1 VTAIILDGTDIT
13 AYVRSCEIVT
23 GFSDPLQHVADVG
36 TCYLVVNNEDRRFS
50 PNNTSSPLFSSL
62 LPYRPVVVT
71 EGAITLF
78 TGVVQSIR
86 PEPGQYGN
94 RQCTIEC
101 VDLLGV
107 LQNHLISLPLQE
119 GQSPGYL
126 LRLIT
131 SAALRG
137 ARATGSITFSAAP
150 SANDTVTIGD
160 ITYTFKVTP
169 SAAYEVK
176 IGASAT
182 EAAANL
188 EAAIHTT
195 GEDQISGAY
204 GAGTEKHPDVTAAN
218 EGAAGASG
226 GTATVPGAVNGYDY
240 FGKLAGINY
249 QRAQKF
255 TPDTGSLDAFS
266 VTLEQT
272 AYDTTNITWEIQT
285 DAGGVPSGTV
295 IATGTFAPYTGVK
308 TVSGIGGPVLS
319 AEQNYWLVL
328 RKVIPFG
335 FGSADDYSGLGG
347 YFDAGGIDPPHE
359 ALKTGSGSWSVYSTR
374 RAPMSVTTAA
384 VSGATVNLTAVAR
397 GAWGN
402 SIALAKS
409 GANIAVSGA
418 TMSGGVDEPAG
429 LIDFDTGQRT
439 IDIAGD
445 TWRDDTTNA
454 LTAITEVAE
463 SEWGYFWCARDGTL
477 TFRDNLYPFN
487 LANRAADLELNEEHN
502 YQDTVMSAE
511 DIINRAVVSYV
522 PRGSTTSGV
531 IARAQQILAVPG
543 RGTVGSTSS
552 NYQRWNPS
560 DDVTQAFGSRTY
572 TIPYVDVSTGQIV
585 GARSLVLPLV
595 PGTDYSVYDT
605 QDKSGY
611 NYTNSKRV
619 KFSLAVTGGGIEV
632 HMTNTATG
640 TLYVHDLQ
648 VRGVGVIAY
657 DPLNLVID
665 DTVSQEDYGRRVRDV
680 SIPLQ
685 IDGGDA
691 FAEQVGRFLLARW
704 AIPLARVPAVY
715 FEGVETVGA
724 VNLYTIEVG
733 SVVEVTE
740 TQTALS
746 AERHRVLG
754 IAYSLHE
761 KAAPRITFLLAPLTG
776 NTYLT
781 LDDAVLGLLDQNRL
795 VL

>member
-50 PNNTSSPLFSSL
+50 PSNTSSPIYSSL

-137 ARATGSITFSAAP
+137 ARATGSITFTGTP
-150 SANDTVTIGD
+150 SNNDTVTIGGV
-160 ITYTFKVTP
+160 TYTFKTTLTP
-169 SAAYEVK
+169 AANEVL
-176 IGASAT
+176 IGGNK
-182 EAAANL
+182 AAAATNL
-188 EAAIHTT
+188 EAAIHTA
-195 GEDQISGAY
+195 GEDQVTGAY
-204 GAGTEKHPDVTAAN
+204 GTGTEKHPQVTAVYEALDDAPGGTTHIEPVAHIN
-218 EGAAGASG
+218 DDYIGNKGYGERRIGQSFRVAAGVLDEIKVYIGTDNAGTPGSVTWEVCQDTSG
-226 GTATVPGAVNGYDY
+226 QPGAVLQSGAFDP
-240 FGKLAGINY
+240 LANQWNTI
-249 QRAQKF
+249 
-255 TPDTGSLDAFS
+255 
-266 VTLEQT
+266 
-272 AYDTTNITWEIQT
+272 
-285 DAGGVPSGTV
+285 
-295 IATGTFAPYTGVK
+295 
-308 TVSGIGGPVLS
+308 TVSGGIS
-319 AEQNYWLVL
+319 IQATTTYWLVL
-328 RKVIPFG
+328 RLTTPPSGVAHWSWRWGNSNYTDGI
-335 FGSADDYSGLGG
+335 SALRHPP
-347 YFDAGGIDPPHE
+347 DAWILTPSYDQFTE
-359 ALKTGSGSWSVYSTR
+359 ITTDSV
-374 RAPMSVTTAA
+374 AD
-384 VSGATVNLTAVAR
+384 ATIALTAVAR

-665 DTVSQEDYGRRVRDV
+665 DAVSQEDYGRRVHDV

-691 FAEQVGRFLLARW
+691 FAEQVGRLLLARW

-754 IAYSLHE
+754 MAYSLHE
-761 KAAPRITFLLAPLTG
+761 KAAPRITFLLAPLTS

-781 LDDAVLGLLDQNRL
+781 LDDPVLGRLDQNRL
-795 VL
+795 AL

>member
-1 VTAIILDGTDIT
+1 MTAIILDGTDIT

-50 PNNTSSPLFSSL
+50 PSNTSSPIYSSL

-204 GAGTEKHPDVTAAN
+204 GAGTEKHAQVTAFA
-218 EGAAGASG
+218 ETGGAAGGTTTIG
-226 GTATVPGAVNGYDY
+226 GAATTTLIVGKVNWAD
-240 FGKLAGINY
+240 I
-249 QRAQKF
+249 RVAQKF
-255 TPDTGSLDAFS
+255 SPATGSLDSFS
-266 VTLEQT
+266 VPLQT
-272 AYDTTNITWEIQT
+272 GTNDTADIVWEIRS
-285 DAGGVPSGTV
+285 DNGGIPGALLT
-295 IATGTFAPYTGVK
+295 TGSFAPFNGTK
-308 TVSGIGGPVLS
+308 TVSGIGGPILY
-319 AEQNYWLVL
+319 AEQSYWLVL
-328 RKVIPFG
+328 RKDTALQTDNTRWEAQYDASGVTPPAIATAN
-335 FGSADDYSGLGG
+335 SAVSGGAWIANPN
-347 YFDAGGIDPPHE
+347 YRM
-359 ALKTGSGSWSVYSTR
+359 SGTQIV
-374 RAPMSVTTAA
+374 TAA
-384 VSGATVNLTAVAR
+384 VSNYIVSLTAVAR

-402 SIALAKS
+402 SIALTKS

-665 DTVSQEDYGRRVRDV
+665 DAVSQEDYGRRVHDV

-691 FAEQVGRFLLARW
+691 FAEQVGRLLLARW
-704 AIPLARVPAVY
+704 STPLARVPAVY
-715 FEGVETVGA
+715 FEGVEAIGA

-754 IAYSLHE
+754 MAYSLHE
-761 KAAPRITFLLAPLTG
+761 KAAPRITFLLAPLTS

-781 LDDAVLGLLDQNRL
+781 LDDPVLGRLNQNRL
-795 VL
+795 AL